1 MPTIFS
7 KIINGELPG
16 RFVHQDDL
24 CVAFL
29 TIAPIC
35 PGHTLVVP
43 RVEIDHW
50 TDLDDETIARLTVVA
65 KRIGLAQKEAFDA
78 ERVALIIA
86 GLEVPHTHLHVLPI
100 RSESDI
106 DFSKAD
112 AGASAEALDDAAD
125 RLRVA
130 LGFESLP

>member
-1 MPTIFS
+1 
-7 KIINGELPG
+7 
-16 RFVHQDDL
+16 
-24 CVAFL
+24 
-29 TIAPIC
+29 
-35 PGHTLVVP
+35 
-43 RVEIDHW
+43 
-50 TDLDDETIARLTVVA
+50 VA

-130 LGFESLP
+130 LGFESSP

>member
-1 MPTIFS
+1 MTSIFS
-7 KIINGELPG
+7 KIISGDLPG

-43 RVEIDHW
+43 RAEIDHW
-50 TDLDDETIARLTVVA
+50 TDLDDATLTRLTVVA
-65 KRIGLAQKEAFDA
+65 KRIGLAQKRAFGVD
-78 ERVALIIA
+78 RVALIIA

-112 AGASAEALDDAAD
+112 INASAEVLDDAAD
-125 RLRVA
+125 RLRDA
-130 LGFESLP
+130 LALES

>member
-65 KRIGLAQKEAFDA
+65 KRIGLAQKEAFHA